1 MPIKVKEFET
11 LEGFWRIDW
20 LGRIV
25 TRGVEGPVP
34 RIAVHLAALRPGF
47 EDPLS
52 NRSLAQP
59 HQFVQVLIDVGLIAL
74 LRIGSVWHKGVEIKP
89 PKALAQHIFIVR
101 WQDFQLTRLDGR
113 IELNGNSV
121 PVLPPY
127 RHRVGG
133 TSYRDIA
140 ESWLATAINST
151 SDGGPSVLLIPS
163 TVLFQATLASSP
175 NATRHLIHGEID
187 KIVDPNCGNVASEPG
202 TFRIELFKSIRD
214 AEGPAIANLL
224 ADTVAT
230 TEYRRMRQHLIAS
243 SVNHSG
249 HGEPKLHMR
258 FGLPFSNETTLL
270 LAGKRIAFDGERD
283 GIGKTVWGFL
293 ATQIVTLNVPLVFSR
308 LVIDRKND
316 GRQGENSGSDD
327 LEEAWS
333 ASPLEPTPA
342 NGPDQTLTSEEAP
355 GEHINDLLIQAAEI
369 FAPVDLEV
377 LKEEKD
383 VQHYRGSRL
392 LPLDGEPF
400 NGLAST
406 ADPHGTGGV
415 APADVT
421 LVKEPVVPV
430 TLQHLF
436 DALNLLAIEGLVF
449 ETMVVSPNHHR
460 RSADDHVVNY
470 FRTNDRRVRSWRR
483 MSENFGHTRGFI
495 IAEIYLGGTWHYLI
509 DVEHKRA
516 GELSMLLI
524 RAQNGDRII
533 ARRFDYFMEAVAKHN
548 GWQAV
553 KEFNSHWRFATIR
566 HAKLRGAD
574 ALANLIQKSLR
585 QSG

>member
-1 MPIKVKEFET
+1 MAHR
-11 LEGFWRIDW
+11 LAGADSHQR
-20 LGRIV
+20 
-25 TRGVEGPVP
+25 VEGPVP

-52 NRSLAQP
+52 NLSLAQP

-89 PKALAQHIFIVR
+89 PKELAQDIFIVR

-140 ESWLATAINST
+140 ESWLATAISST
-151 SDGGPSVLLIPS
+151 TDG
-163 TVLFQATLASSP
+163 
-175 NATRHLIHGEID
+175 H
-187 KIVDPNCGNVASEPG
+187 
-202 TFRIELFKSIRD
+202 
-214 AEGPAIANLL
+214 
-224 ADTVAT
+224 
-230 TEYRRMRQHLIAS
+230 
-243 SVNHSG
+243 
-249 HGEPKLHMR
+249 
-258 FGLPFSNETTLL
+258 
-270 LAGKRIAFDGERD
+270 
-283 GIGKTVWGFL
+283 
-293 ATQIVTLNVPLVFSR
+293 
-308 LVIDRKND
+308 
-316 GRQGENSGSDD
+316 
-327 LEEAWS
+327 
-333 ASPLEPTPA
+333 
-342 NGPDQTLTSEEAP
+342 
-355 GEHINDLLIQAAEI
+355 
-369 FAPVDLEV
+369 
-377 LKEEKD
+377 
-383 VQHYRGSRL
+383 
-392 LPLDGEPF
+392 
-400 NGLAST
+400 
-406 ADPHGTGGV
+406 PHT
-415 APADVT
+415 
-421 LVKEPVVPV
+421 
-430 TLQHLF
+430 
-436 DALNLLAIEGLVF
+436 
-449 ETMVVSPNHHR
+449 NHHR

-524 RAQNGDRII
+524 RSQGGDRIN
-533 ARRFDYFMEAVAKHN
+533 ARRFDYFMKAVAKHN